1 VRSTPGRWVVAVKR
15 GDLGTEVGPGLRVF
29 TDPPDEVSS
38 DTLCSTRPC
47 GRQEVDRAPARGE
60 EERRVAGGCGAAR
73 DDDGLA
79 VAQLS
84 VDLLSRDT

>member
-1 VRSTPGRWVVAVKR
+1 MRREARK
-15 GDLGTEVGPGLRVF
+15 
-29 TDPPDEVSS
+29 
-38 DTLCSTRPC
+38 C
-47 GRQEVDRAPARGE
+47 G
-60 EERRVAGGCGAAR
+60 RVAGGCGATH